1 MAEDREVMVEAS
13 LQAMAD
19 AFKKAQETLNNTKS
33 SMTKV
38 AQQMNQGALQG
49 KGGTAFEDAIKNKL
63 NKKLDRLMA
72 KMTEE
77 SKDVTDAIARIH
89 AAEKSAAK
97 PFGS

>member
-1 MAEDREVMVEAS
+1 MAEEREVMVEAS

-19 AFKKAQETLNNTKS
+19 AFKKAQDTLNKTKS

-49 KGGTAFEDAIKNKL
+49 KGGQAFEDAINNKL

-72 KMTEE
+72 KMNEE

-89 AAEKSAAK
+89 AAEKSAQK